1 MYKLSEM
8 QRGRMYVVVHEE
20 FVDYHSR
27 TPKEQAYAFVFL
39 DSVIH
44 DKEVLNNKKFQ
55 EITYVCDLI
64 NAPEGESE
72 FKLYETIDQV
82 SIDEEKT
89 GLYSL
94 VQI

>member
-1 MYKLSEM
+1 
-8 QRGRMYVVVHEE
+8 
-20 FVDYHSR
+20 
-27 TPKEQAYAFVFL
+27 
-39 DSVIH
+39 
-44 DKEVLNNKKFQ
+44 
-55 EITYVCDLI
+55 VCDLI